1 MPLFFDYDV
10 MFMQYLEKWLQ
21 FCPGLENTMSFRSE
35 VCIKVTV
42 KVDLVSAFETL

>member
-1 MPLFFDYDV
+1 MPLFFHYDV

-21 FCPGLENTMSFRSE
+21 FCLENKMSFRIE
-35 VCIKVTV
+35 VCIKMTA

>member
-1 MPLFFDYDV
+1 MPLFFHYDM

-21 FCPGLENTMSFRSE
+21 FCPGLENKMNFKVE